1 LSGDARLGNGAGDTR
16 RDLTTMSYT
25 PTPCNCAECR
35 ATRRRNARLTMRLAP
50 LLVVTAAI
58 VGWLILRSK

>member
-1 LSGDARLGNGAGDTR
+1 MSGALASETGRAIPGETY
-16 RDLTTMSYT
+16 TMRYL

-35 ATRRRNARLTMRLAP
+35 ANRRRNARLTMRLAP
-50 LLVVTAAI
+50 LLVATAVL

>member
-1 LSGDARLGNGAGDTR
+1 MRYL
-16 RDLTTMSYT
+16 

-35 ATRRRNARLTMRLAP
+35 ANRRRNARLTMRLAP
-50 LLVVTAAI
+50 LLVATAAI

>member
-1 LSGDARLGNGAGDTR
+1 
-16 RDLTTMSYT
+16 MSYT

-50 LLVVTAAI
+50 LLVVTAI
-58 VGWLILRSK
+58 LTGWLILRFK